1 MTFPPAPAHAELL
14 EARTPRSRGFRTIR
28 SAWVIA
34 RRDFVAVIFS
44 KTFLFFLLG
53 PLFPVLVGGLAGGIG
68 NQVAKS
74 LDNPQ
79 LGVAMSSADNAA
91 FLRAHRLLRDRM
103 AGELPELVVLAE
115 VPLGEKFDPA
125 AAMGKGDGRLAAVV
139 SGTLAQPRLT
149 GTAEKVDRWQGMV
162 ATLAATAREPTA
174 PRFPEVAT
182 TTIASSAAKVH
193 DGRLATAQAGQT
205 VLFLLT
211 MLLAGMVLSNL
222 VEEKGN
228 KIIEVLAAAIPM
240 DALFLGKLFAMLA
253 VSLVG
258 IAVWFGVG
266 GMVVLIAGKALPA
279 LPAPAVGWP
288 LFLVLGFIYF
298 AMAYLLLGS
307 LFLGIGSMAA
317 TVREV
322 QTMSMPVTM
331 MQLLV
336 FFFASFTV
344 AQIGKPLEL
353 LAVVIPFSSPYA
365 MLARAAQSPLLW
377 PHALALVWQAL
388 CVAAIIRL
396 GASIFRRS
404 VMKSGPAKGRSWRR
418 STKQVAVETVVRTSE
433 LSPAP

>member
-1 MTFPPAPAHAELL
+1 MT
-14 EARTPRSRGFRTIR
+14 RTIR
-28 SAWVIA
+28 SAWVIG

-53 PLFPVLVGGLAGGIG
+53 PLFPILVGGLAGGIG
-68 NQVAKS
+68 NQVAQS
-74 LDNPQ
+74 IENPQ
-79 LGVAMSSADNAA
+79 LGVAMSSADNDS

-103 AGELPELVVLAE
+103 VGQLPELVVLKQ
-115 VPLGEKFDPA
+115 VSPGETFDPA
-125 AAMGKGDGRLAAVV
+125 AAMSQGRDRLAAIV
-139 SGTLAQPRLT
+139 SGTLDHPRLT
-149 GTAEKVDRWQGMV
+149 GTAEKVARWQGMV
-162 ATLAATAREPTA
+162 ATLAATARAPTA

-182 TTIASSAAKVH
+182 TTIATSAAKVRN
-193 DGRLATAQAGQT
+193 GRLATAQAGQT

-258 IAVWFGVG
+258 ITVWFGVG
-266 GMVVLIAGKALPA
+266 GVVVAIAGQALPT
-279 LPAPAVGWP
+279 LPEPAVGWP
-288 LFLVLGFIYF
+288 LFLALGFLYF

-344 AQIGKPLEL
+344 AQQGKPIEL
-353 LAVVIPFSSPYA
+353 LAVVVPFSSPYA
-365 MLARAAQSPLLW
+365 MLARAAQSPALW

-396 GASIFRRS
+396 GAAIFRRS
-404 VMKSGPAKGRSWRR
+404 VMKSGLARGNAQRR
-418 STKQVAVETVVRTSE
+418 SLFAMVRRKS
-433 LSPAP
+433 APNLVDTRVGLAG